1 MQIQFLITQ
10 VGLSFTP
17 RKRSNRFKS
26 PSEFQATPTAQP
38 FTSSLHY
45 HFLRPSRRGK
55 IILSN
60 HQVTLLC
67 DPWRIIQPTANHM
80 Q

>member
-26 PSEFQATPTAQP
+26 PSEFGATVAPAFHEPLQ
-38 FTSSLHY
+38 SHADC
-45 HFLRPSRRGK
+45 K
-55 IILSN
+55 E
-60 HQVTLLC
+60 
-67 DPWRIIQPTANHM
+67 
-80 Q
+80 